1 MVPVVT
7 SRGGASR
14 RRRLLLLLLLV
25 ASAALCSAVAIRVFA
40 FHSLDL
46 ANLVWNLFLA
56 WIPFVVALA
65 LYDAARRDASTT
77 MLLALGQRLAGLPAE
92 RAVHRDRPEVSR
104 RPSERD
110 VLVRPDPLRGRG
122 RARARPRVPLAL
134 PRADRRRGAGRK
146 GRRLDG
152 GDGRARAERP
162 WRLPRPVRAL
172 ELVGGAHRAG
182 QDLRRARVRARRPA
196 WPTRS
201 RSRSRRS
208 SRSPAAPATP
218 SSTPSS
224 GRTCAASTSGSG
236 RQRPSA
242 TTAVGRTM
250 RAWS

>member
-25 ASAALCSAVAIRVFA
+25 ASAALCSAVTIRVFA

-56 WIPFVVALA
+56 WIPFVLALA
-65 LYDAARRDASTT
+65 LYDARPARSVDDDAARARR
-77 MLLALGQRLAGLPAE
+77 RLAGLPAE
-92 RAVHRDRPEVSR
+92 RAVHRDRREVSR
-104 RPSERD
+104 RPIERD
-110 VLVRPDPLRGRG
+110 ALVRPDPRRGRG

-134 PRADRRRGAGRK
+134 PRADRRRGAGRQD
-146 GRRLDG
+146 GRLDG

-172 ELVGGAHRAG
+172 ELMGGAHRAE
-182 QDLRRARVRARRPA
+182 QDLRRARVGARGPAGIPEADRAVGVLRVFR
-196 WPTRS
+196 
-201 RSRSRRS
+201 
-208 SRSPAAPATP
+208 AAPATP

-236 RQRPSA
+236 RQTPVGDNGPSA
-242 TTAVGRTM
+242 VR
-250 RAWS
+250 